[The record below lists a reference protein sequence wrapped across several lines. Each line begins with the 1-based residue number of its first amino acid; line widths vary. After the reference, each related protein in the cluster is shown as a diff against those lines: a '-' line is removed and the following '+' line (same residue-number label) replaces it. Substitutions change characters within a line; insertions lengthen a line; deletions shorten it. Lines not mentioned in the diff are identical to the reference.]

1 MRQFL
6 LLYNGWMKSNE
17 LTGGIFMEEGL
28 KQRGKSLWLVVGVIA
43 ASICCTF
50 LFWLILPESSRV
62 NENTDYVKF
71 YEPVARNILAGNGF
85 VVTDG
90 TPAIRYPP
98 GYPILLAGIFK
109 LSEVLSISEVN
120 ALSMFTLLSMGLAA
134 SFLFLIARSVW
145 GTLPA
150 LISSFVW
157 MTYPFVLWF
166 TKQPNSE
173 IPFLVTLYGGVC
185 LFWFALR
192 RKGEFW
198 LYFFSGIV
206 IGLAMLIRPIAI
218 GIGFLMGIIIWTTL
232 GDIKASSRIF
242 LILTLLLGN
251 LVAIL
256 PWQLW
261 MFSNTRKT
269 VLLSSGSV
277 PGIVDGLIFAVNVQ
291 EDRQGI
297 PVPNDVETFMH
308 DLRSRQH
315 ELKSARSLLSLMLE
329 ELKARP
335 KTVLKLLTI
344 KAARSWFGTYSG
356 RFEKVSLLIQAGYL
370 IPLLLGTWKAWK
382 QGGAAKQLTI
392 IVWAFLLYFWGMTI
406 IALSI
411 LRYLVPGLGLLIVL
425 VSVFFSKAPKNQKF
439 AIT

>member
-1 MRQFL
+1 
-6 LLYNGWMKSNE
+6 K
-17 LTGGIFMEEGL
+17 GG
-28 KQRGKSLWLVVGVIA
+28 
-43 ASICCTF
+43 
-50 LFWLILPESSRV
+50 
-62 NENTDYVKF
+62 
-71 YEPVARNILAGNGF
+71 
-85 VVTDG
+85 
-90 TPAIRYPP
+90 
-98 GYPILLAGIFK
+98 
-109 LSEVLSISEVN
+109 
-120 ALSMFTLLSMGLAA
+120 
-134 SFLFLIARSVW
+134 
-145 GTLPA
+145 
-150 LISSFVW
+150 
-157 MTYPFVLWF
+157 
-166 TKQPNSE
+166 
-173 IPFLVTLYGGVC
+173 
-185 LFWFALR
+185 
-192 RKGEFW
+192 FW

-218 GIGFLMGIIIWTTL
+218 GIGFLMAILIWTTL
-232 GDIKASSRIF
+232 RDIKARSRIF

-261 MFSNTRKT
+261 VFSNTRKT

-277 PGIVDGLIFAVNVQ
+277 PGIVDGLIFAVNIQ

-297 PVPNDVETFMH
+297 PVPNDVEIFMH
-308 DLRSRQH
+308 DLRSRQR

-344 KAARSWFGTYSG
+344 KAARSWYGTYSG

-411 LRYLVPGLGLLIVL
+411 LRYLVPGLGLFIVL